1 MAGLSTPTDD
11 HDESEAADVLIPR
24 CRHGAPEALCGQCA
38 EEDFAVMAEVDDEAE
53 RIVCLCG
60 WEL

>member
-1 MAGLSTPTDD
+1 VVEKQSETDR
-11 HDESEAADVLIPR
+11 EVKKVLTPR
-24 CRHGAPEALCGQCA
+24 CVHGAPEALCGQCA

>member
-1 MAGLSTPTDD
+1 VEKQSETDR
-11 HDESEAADVLIPR
+11 EVKKVLTPR
-24 CRHGAPEALCGQCA
+24 CVHGAPEALCGQCA